1 MQITLHRRT
10 FPVKDAPVGLS
21 FVPSAHQRHTFTVG
35 SKVYEAVCQELQVI
49 VPDDAKLD
57 TIRNLLSWASNKGP
71 VKSTAKEV
79 FDLVQSRA
87 SGFRM
92 AK

>member
-10 FPVKDAPVGLS
+10 FPVKDAPEGVS
-21 FVPSAHQRHTFTVG
+21 FVSSAHQRHTYTVG
-35 SKVYEAVCQELQVI
+35 GKVYEGECSELQVV
-49 VPDDAKLD
+49 VPDGAKIDAL
-57 TIRNLLSWASNKGP
+57 RNRLIWGGKGS
-71 VKSTAKEV
+71 VKSTAQEV
-79 FDLVQSRA
+79 FDLARARA